1 MGSRLGVI
9 IRSEN
14 GWELYYDLGGVGAQP
29 PLARPS
35 RSGHRLSRRAAPS
48 DVHPTAPNSSALGT
62 SSGPRSRASRSDSRS
77 PLWRCGVEPP
87 LMSYCAFT
95 ARNIPGLTGDRRDG
109 ARGLGTTRDGSAHP
123 SPSLRRYGWS
133 CRPPGPT
140 RERERIHMDVL
151 LVALRLA
158 SAPCSVAD
166 DRGEGD
172 TVDHGGVP
180 LESRDPVLDV
190 SRRLGAAGESGDLAA
205 VFERVRQDVM
215 PGRASGGRSG
225 GSKRWSARDFRV
237 RTGSCAHGGW
247 RH

>member
-1 MGSRLGVI
+1 MLLTWVI
-9 IRSEN
+9 LMHPQQVVSVRQVTE
-14 GWELYYDLGGVGAQP
+14 GRV
-29 PLARPS
+29 
-35 RSGHRLSRRAAPS
+35 
-48 DVHPTAPNSSALGT
+48 DVAPN
-62 SSGPRSRASRSDSRS
+62 RSILQIRAD
-77 PLWRCGVEPP
+77 P
-87 LMSYCAFT
+87 A
-95 ARNIPGLTGDRRDG
+95 D
-109 ARGLGTTRDGSAHP
+109 H
-123 SPSLRRYGWS
+123 YGWS

-158 SAPCSVAD
+158 LAPCSVAD
-166 DRGEGD
+166 DCGEGN

-180 LESRDPVLDV
+180 LEARGPVLNV
-190 SRRLGAAGESGDLAA
+190 GQHLGAAGENGDFAA

>member
-1 MGSRLGVI
+1 MILIHPHQVVSVRQVTEGRV
-9 IRSEN
+9 
-14 GWELYYDLGGVGAQP
+14 
-29 PLARPS
+29 
-35 RSGHRLSRRAAPS
+35 
-48 DVHPTAPNSSALGT
+48 DVAPN
-62 SSGPRSRASRSDSRS
+62 RSILQIRAD
-77 PLWRCGVEPP
+77 P
-87 LMSYCAFT
+87 A
-95 ARNIPGLTGDRRDG
+95 D
-109 ARGLGTTRDGSAHP
+109 H
-123 SPSLRRYGWS
+123 YGWS

-190 SRRLGAAGESGDLAA
+190 SRRLGAAGENGDLAA

>member
-1 MGSRLGVI
+1 MHFPPEIFQGWPGIGVMVREGSGRCETI
-9 IRSEN
+9 QS
-14 GWELYYDLGGVGAQP
+14 
-29 PLARPS
+29 
-35 RSGHRLSRRAAPS
+35 
-48 DVHPTAPNSSALGT
+48 
-62 SSGPRSRASRSDSRS
+62 SRALHHPR
-77 PLWRCGVEPP
+77 
-87 LMSYCAFT
+87 
-95 ARNIPGLTGDRRDG
+95 
-109 ARGLGTTRDGSAHP
+109 AHP

-133 CRPPGPT
+133 CPPPGPT
-140 RERERIHMDVL
+140 CERERIHMDVL
-151 LVALRLA
+151 LAALGSA
-158 SAPCSVAD
+158 SAPCSVGD

-180 LESRDPVLDV
+180 LETRDPVLNV
-190 SRRLGAAGESGDLAA
+190 SQHLGAAGENGDLAA

>member
-1 MGSRLGVI
+1 MILI
-9 IRSEN
+9 
-14 GWELYYDLGGVGAQP
+14 QP
-29 PLARPS
+29 QQVVSVRQVTEG
-35 RSGHRLSRRAAPS
+35 RV
-48 DVHPTAPNSSALGT
+48 DVAPN
-62 SSGPRSRASRSDSRS
+62 RSILQIRAD
-77 PLWRCGVEPP
+77 P
-87 LMSYCAFT
+87 A
-95 ARNIPGLTGDRRDG
+95 D
-109 ARGLGTTRDGSAHP
+109 H
-123 SPSLRRYGWS
+123 YGWS

-166 DRGEGD
+166 DYGEGN

-180 LESRDPVLDV
+180 LEARGPVLNV
-190 SRRLGAAGESGDLAA
+190 GQHLGAAGENGDFAA

>member
-1 MGSRLGVI
+1 MILIHPHQVVSVRQVTEGRV
-9 IRSEN
+9 
-14 GWELYYDLGGVGAQP
+14 
-29 PLARPS
+29 
-35 RSGHRLSRRAAPS
+35 
-48 DVHPTAPNSSALGT
+48 DVAPN
-62 SSGPRSRASRSDSRS
+62 RSILQIRAD
-77 PLWRCGVEPP
+77 P
-87 LMSYCAFT
+87 A
-95 ARNIPGLTGDRRDG
+95 D
-109 ARGLGTTRDGSAHP
+109 H
-123 SPSLRRYGWS
+123 YGCS

-166 DRGEGD
+166 DCGEGD

-190 SRRLGAAGESGDLAA
+190 SQRLGAAGENGDLAA